1 MNGLGQLRRMRI
13 LVVDDNAEAAHSL
26 KDFLEHAGYEAVA
39 ATQASS
45 VLTVAQTFVPDVA
58 ILDIELGI
66 INGYELGQ
74 HLRATQG
81 LERCVL
87 IAATGYNEQDA
98 VARSRRAGFGYHFVK
113 PIDVDRLQ
121 AVLRDLDS
129 KRLTALEG
137 PHHNG

>member
-1 MNGLGQLRRMRI
+1 MNGLGQSRRMRI
-13 LVVDDNAEAAHSL
+13 LVVDDNADAAHAL
-26 KDFLEHAGYEAVA
+26 RDFLEQAGHEAVA

-45 VLTVAQTFVPDVA
+45 ALTVAQTFAPDVA

-98 VARSRRAGFGYHFVK
+98 RTRSRQAGFEFHLVK
-113 PIDVDRLQ
+113 PIDTDRLQ
-121 AVLRDLDS
+121 GILRDLDS
-129 KRLTALEG
+129 KRTST
-137 PHHNG
+137 

>member
-1 MNGLGQLRRMRI
+1 MNRIDQSRRMRI

-26 KDFLEHAGYEAVA
+26 RDYLEHAGYEAVA

-45 VLTVAQTFVPDVA
+45 ALTVAQTFAPDVA
-58 ILDIELGI
+58 ILDIELGV

-74 HLRATQG
+74 HLRATAG

-98 VARSRRAGFGYHFVK
+98 LARSRQAGFEYHLVK

-121 AVLRDLDS
+121 GILRTLGAQGA
-129 KRLTALEG
+129 TAAQG
-137 PHHNG
+137 PQHHG